1 MKVVLLEDVKSLGKK
16 GDIVEVS
23 EGYARNFLLSKK
35 HAVEATA
42 ANLNT
47 LKLQKANKE
56 RIEAENL
63 AAAKALADRISSASV
78 TLSMKAGESGKTFGS
93 VTSKEIAQALA
104 EQSGI
109 EVDKKKI
116 NLPEAIKTFGVQ
128 EVVIKLHKDVT
139 ATLKV
144 MVKEQ

>member
-35 HAVEATA
+35 HAAPATA
-42 ANLNT
+42 ENLNT

-56 RIEAENL
+56 KIEAENL
-63 AAAKALADRISSASV
+63 AAAKDLEAKINASKV
-78 TLSMKAGESGKTFGS
+78 ELKIKAGENGKTFGS
-93 VTSKEIAQALA
+93 VSSKEIAQALID
-104 EQSGI
+104 QCGI

-116 NLPEAIKTFGVQ
+116 VLPEAIKVFGTQ
-128 EVVIKLHKDVT
+128 EVAIKLHKDVT
-139 ATLKV
+139 AKLKV
-144 MVKEQ
+144 VVSEQ